1 MKCVLC
7 RHGET
12 APGHVTVTLEKTG
25 TVVVIRDVPA
35 EVCGQCG
42 EYFLD
47 EPITAQVLGMAGEA
61 AKRHTEVE
69 IVRYVA

>member
-1 MKCVLC
+1 MKCAIC

-12 APGHVTVTLEKTG
+12 VPGFVTVTLERAG
-25 TVVVIRDVPA
+25 TVVVVREAPA

-47 EPITAQVLGMAGEA
+47 EKTTARVLGLASEA
-61 AKRHTEVE
+61 VERRAEVE
-69 IVRYVA
+69 IVRYAA